1 MSESSS
7 CIEKAR
13 FLIARS
19 RWEEARRELSR
30 EIAENPENGLA
41 HALDALCL
49 VEMED
54 TVEATRVAR
63 RAIGLDPELPIA
75 HFALASAYFIED
87 RLSEAEDAIVEAIRL
102 DPQDADLFVLLGN
115 INLERRDWQAAL
127 AAAEEGLI
135 RDAENAACVNLR
147 AIALRQ
153 SNRPDA
159 AGSAIAYALSKDPDN
174 PLTHAN
180 QGWHFI
186 ELGRYDEAMDH
197 FRESLRLDPLGEW
210 ARKGVVEAIKAKNPV
225 YRVLLRFFLW
235 IGKLS
240 GTRAWLVILG
250 LWIGARGLRALAK
263 AYPALTPFI
272 LPALILYTIFVYLT
286 WTAAPLF
293 DLLVRLHP
301 FGKYA
306 LSKDQIRASNWV
318 GGMLAATVL
327 LALGGWLFKPILLI
341 SAVTCG
347 AMVIPVA
354 GTFACQSRRG
364 RRVLGIYTA
373 ALGAVAVLSAILLPF
388 NLTLGAIA
396 FGLCI
401 FGIFIFGFVANAY
414 ALNS

>member
-1 MSESSS
+1 ME
-7 CIEKAR
+7 
-13 FLIARS
+13 RS
-19 RWEEARRELSR
+19 RFTEARAELGR
-30 EIAENPENGLA
+30 EIAVHPENGTA
-41 HALDALCL
+41 FALDALCL

-54 TVEATRVAR
+54 SVEAIRVAQ
-63 RAIGLDPELPIA
+63 RAIGLDPELPLA
-75 HFALASAYFIED
+75 HFALASAFFEED
-87 RLSEAEDAIVEAIRL
+87 RFPEAENAIAEAIRI
-102 DPQDADLFVLLGN
+102 DPQDADFFVLLGN
-115 INLERRDWQAAL
+115 IHLARRDWERAL
-127 AAAEEGLI
+127 AAAGEGLI
-135 RDAENAACVNLR
+135 QDPENAACVNLR

-174 PLTHAN
+174 ALTHAN

-186 ELGRYDEAMDH
+186 ELGRYNEAIDH

-210 ARKGVVEAIKAKNPV
+210 AREGVVEAIKAGNPV
-225 YRVLLRFFLW
+225 YRILLRFFLW
-235 IGKLS
+235 IGKLG
-240 GTRAWLVILG
+240 GTRAWLVIIG

-272 LPALILYTIFVYLT
+272 LPVLILYAIFVYLT
-286 WTAAPLF
+286 WTAAPMF
-293 DLLVRLHP
+293 NLLVRLHP

-306 LSKDQIRASNWV
+306 LTKDQIRASNWV
-318 GGMLAATVL
+318 GGMLAATL
-327 LALGGWLFKPILLI
+327 LMVAVGWLSNAPMLLLPAI
-341 SAVTCG
+341 TCG

-354 GTFACQSRRG
+354 GTFGCESRRG

-373 ALGAVAVLSAILLPF
+373 VLGAVAVLSSALLPF

-396 FGLCI
+396 FAICL